1 MGISHVLRGEEW
13 LSSAPKHMLLFKALD
28 WAPPVFAHLPLLL
41 NVDRAKL
48 SKRQQHASV
57 SYYVDRGFLPEAVI
71 NFVSL
76 LGWNPKTTK
85 EIFNLNELV
94 NEFSLGNVQ
103 KGGAVVDESRMMW
116 MNREHLRRRV
126 PENLGI
132 ITDEYAEIIFA
143 VQNAAKATIPS
154 LSGAMVNEKRLAKLI
169 PAVVE
174 HVDVAAE
181 IGTNFPFLFSDPD
194 LSSDAASTFLSSFW
208 GTPSTMILS
217 NLIKGLSEIKE
228 ADWNPPTIKKE
239 LKKSLKVGQ
248 KVPFR
253 SALQLLRLAVTGTS
267 IGPSIIDIV
276 CALERD
282 IVLSRLKTLEFF
294 VQEKSDETR

>member
-1 MGISHVLRGEEW
+1 M
-13 LSSAPKHMLLFKALD
+13 SAFNICLY
-28 WAPPVFAHLPLLL
+28 
-41 NVDRAKL
+41 RAKL

-239 LKKSLKVGQ
+239 LKVRNQIES
-248 KVPFR
+248 
-253 SALQLLRLAVTGTS
+253 
-267 IGPSIIDIV
+267 
-276 CALERD
+276 
-282 IVLSRLKTLEFF
+282 
-294 VQEKSDETR
+294 

>member
-169 PAVVE
+169 PAVV
-174 HVDVAAE
+174 
-181 IGTNFPFLFSDPD
+181 GNFSP
-194 LSSDAASTFLSSFW
+194 
-208 GTPSTMILS
+208 
-217 NLIKGLSEIKE
+217 
-228 ADWNPPTIKKE
+228 
-239 LKKSLKVGQ
+239 
-248 KVPFR
+248 
-253 SALQLLRLAVTGTS
+253 
-267 IGPSIIDIV
+267 
-276 CALERD
+276 
-282 IVLSRLKTLEFF
+282 
-294 VQEKSDETR
+294 